1 MNDKKMIRI
10 LFLIPTLGHGGAE
23 KVLVNLVNCID
34 KKNFDITVMTLYDEG
49 INKEFLS
56 TDVKYLSWMKKS
68 FKGVGHLLK
77 LISPNY
83 LYNIVI
89 KEKYDIVVSFL
100 EGQTARI
107 ISGCQSPNT
116 KKICWI
122 HRTYTDINDLSG
134 MFRNTKEA
142 LKCYNNFDGIVS
154 VSKDVEKHFFSLLP
168 IKYKGIVL
176 YNTNRTD
183 LIHKDMK
190 EDVENKIFDSQVY
203 KLCAMGSLIPV
214 KGFKRLINVHE
225 RLIKEGIPVKTFI
238 IGEGPEERELKVLIN
253 RKGLENSVILLGYQK
268 NPYKYISK
276 CDVFVC
282 SSYSEGFSTAATE
295 ALICGIPVVTTL
307 VSGMKELLGE
317 SKCGVISNNNEDD
330 LFSTLINFL
339 SEENIQIAKDAAVKR
354 SEMFLMKNTV
364 QAVEN
369 YFRRLVSE

>member
-34 KKNFDITVMTLYDEG
+34 KKKFDITVMTLYDEG

-190 EDVENKIFDSQVY
+190 EDVENKIFDRQVY